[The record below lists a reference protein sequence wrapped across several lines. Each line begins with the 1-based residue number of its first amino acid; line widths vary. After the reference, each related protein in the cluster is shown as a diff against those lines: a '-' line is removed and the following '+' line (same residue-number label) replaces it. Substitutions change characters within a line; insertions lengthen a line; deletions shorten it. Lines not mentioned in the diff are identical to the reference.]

1 MDVFDII
8 DWRRRTFALYAAVR
22 DTPDPAEAH
31 SLWRRTREE
40 MFRTHPASP
49 LPDPAAFIG
58 LPVPP
63 YDPGW
68 RFEVAVQDAPSA
80 RIELDTGTDGAVP
93 FERVGVAELP
103 GVGSLDV
110 WRLASYGGGLFVPVK
125 DRSAGR
131 EGGTYGGGRYLVDT
145 VKGADLGVTATSLVL
160 DLNFAYNPSCAYD
173 PSWACPLAQPGNV
186 VDVDIPVG
194 ERGWPPYVT
203 GLPNRGN
210 A

>member
-49 LPDPAAFIG
+49 LPDPAAFTG

-80 RIELDTGTDGAVP
+80 RIELATGTDGAVP

-110 WRLASYGGGLFVPVK
+110 WRLASYGGGLFVPVR

-145 VKGADLGVTATSLVL
+145 VKGADLGGTGRSLVL
-160 DLNFAYNPSCAYD
+160 ALNFASTPPCASA
-173 PSWACPLAQPGNV
+173 PAGACRLAQRGNV
-186 VDVDIPVG
+186 VDGEIRGG
-194 ERGWPPYVT
+194 ERG
-203 GLPNRGN
+203 
-210 A
+210 